1 MTIFRHELYQG
12 RIALIIWSASIAF
25 LFAVCV
31 FLFPEMKGEMKQVSD
46 AFSAMGIFSAAF
58 GMDQVSFG
66 TLTGFY
72 AIECGNILGL
82 GGALYAAMCG
92 ISMLSK
98 EEKGHTA
105 EFLLAHPVSRF
116 QVLSGK
122 LAALGLQI
130 LILNLAVLSLSLFSI
145 SAVGEPIPWKE
156 IFLLHL
162 AYTLLQIEIASI
174 CFGIS
179 AFLRRGSLGI
189 GLGLAIL
196 FYFFNLIANIS
207 ESAEFLKYI
216 SPYGYAEGTDIVTSL
231 SLDRMLVLLGMLY
244 GIIGIAAGYIK
255 YGRKDI
261 LQ

>member
-1 MTIFRHELYQG
+1 MTIFRHELRQG
-12 RIALIIWSASIAF
+12 RTALIIWSASIAF
-25 LFAVCV
+25 LFAVCI
-31 FLFPEMKGEMKQVSD
+31 FLFPEMKGEMDQVSD
-46 AFSAMGIFSAAF
+46 VFSSMGNFSAAF

-98 EEKGHTA
+98 EEKDHTA
-105 EFLLAHPVSRF
+105 EFLLTHPVSRV

-122 LAALGLQI
+122 LAALFVQI
-130 LILNLAVLSLSLFSI
+130 LILNAAVLLLSLLSI
-145 SAVGEPIPWKE
+145 YAVGEDIPWKE
-156 IFLLHL
+156 ILLLHL

-179 AFLRRGSLGI
+179 AFLRKGSLGI
-189 GLGLAIL
+189 GLGLAIIL
-196 FYFFNLIANIS
+196 YFFNIIANIS
-207 ESAEFLKYI
+207 DAAEFLKYI
-216 SPYGYAEGTDIVTSL
+216 SPYGYAEGTDIVTNV
-231 SLDRMLVLLGMLY
+231 SLDGTLLLLGMLY

-255 YGRKDI
+255 YTRKDI
-261 LQ
+261 L

>member
-1 MTIFRHELYQG
+1 
-12 RIALIIWSASIAF
+12 
-25 LFAVCV
+25 
-31 FLFPEMKGEMKQVSD
+31 MKQVSD

-66 TLTGFY
+66 TLTGSMPLN
-72 AIECGNILGL
+72 AATSLDLVE
-82 GGALYAAMCG
+82 LYNAAMCG

-145 SAVGEPIPWKE
+145 SAVGESIPWKE
-156 IFLLHL
+156 FSCFIWPIPFCRSRLLPSVSEFPPFCGEEAWGL
-162 AYTLLQIEIASI
+162 
-174 CFGIS
+174 
-179 AFLRRGSLGI
+179 